1 MQKREINVLEMA
13 KGAILEQIEGE
24 TTKIMSN
31 ILDPNTDPKK
41 ARKMTITLTFKA
53 NEGREVV
60 VCEAQA
66 KSNLAPIRAI
76 ETSFYVGEDKDGQ
89 PIAQEVTKF
98 DPNQET
104 MFVDEDEKVT
114 NVLKLTMSVNQ

>member
-1 MQKREINVLEMA
+1 MKTKELNVLEMA

-24 TTKIMSN
+24 TSKIMAN

-41 ARKMTITLTFKA
+41 ARKMTITLIFKA

-60 VCEAQA
+60 ECEAQA
-66 KSNLAPIRAI
+66 KSTIAPIRAVV
-76 ETSFYVGEDKDGQ
+76 TSFYVGEDKDGK
-89 PIAQEVTKF
+89 PIAQEVSKF

-104 MFVDEDEKVT
+104 IFVDEDDKVT
-114 NVLKLTMSVNQ
+114 NVLRLRSVK

>member
-1 MQKREINVLEMA
+1 MRTKELNVLEMA

-24 TTKIMSN
+24 TAKIMSN

-60 VCEAQA
+60 ECEAQA
-66 KSNLAPIRAI
+66 KSAIAPIRAI
-76 ETSFYVGEDKDGQ
+76 VTSFYVGEDKDGK
-89 PIAQEVTKF
+89 PIAQEVSKF

-104 MFVDEDEKVT
+104 IFVDEEDKVT
-114 NVLKLTMSVNQ
+114 NVLQMRSVK